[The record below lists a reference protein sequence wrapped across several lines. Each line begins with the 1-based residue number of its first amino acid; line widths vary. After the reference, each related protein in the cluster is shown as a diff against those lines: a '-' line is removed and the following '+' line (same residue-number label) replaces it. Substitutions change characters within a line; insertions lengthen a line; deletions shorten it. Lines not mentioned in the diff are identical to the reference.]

1 MIRVVLAPEARA
13 DIAAALRHSRETFG
27 PTARTR
33 YARLIERA
41 LSDLA
46 EKPGRAG
53 VRAVTDR
60 LLTYHLRYSVR
71 RLPRSDRVARPRHLI
86 VFMRDGE
93 RLTVVRVL
101 DERMDIPARLG

>member
-1 MIRVVLAPEARA
+1 VTRVVLAPQARA
-13 DIAAALRHSRETFG
+13 DLASALRHSRETFG
-27 PTARTR
+27 PTARAR

-46 EKPGRAG
+46 EDPARVG

-60 LLTYHLRYSVR
+60 LSTYHLRTSGR
-71 RLPRSDRVARPRHLI
+71 RLPRADRVARPRHLI
-86 VFMRDGE
+86 VFMLDGE

-101 DERMDIPARLG
+101 DERMDVPAQLG